1 MNMRKKTTFFLLVL
15 IAGSLQLQAQNKISF
30 ENVRQTYIRNSGQ
43 IMDGEELKGYFTFY
57 VTDKKD
63 RKTNAYAIQIVD
75 NNLNKIKEIEFE
87 DDKNIV
93 VLESSYNGNSIMF
106 LFYNSKEKTLE
117 YRTYGFDGKQKS
129 TYTKELNNR
138 TKWLIESTY
147 GSKSEEGQNEA
158 IFSVG
163 NVGFTTVIPVKEGK
177 YYSYEVN
184 FFFTD
189 RNKQWTFE
197 AAEEQEDKISN
208 ALYLGATDSLVVYE
222 VIKQKRLMS
231 KEAHSWLL
239 GLNIYTGKKQFEV
252 STEAEDFK
260 FFPMNIVPL
269 AGKSEF
275 MLLGTYYEPEGRVAK
290 DASLGLASWRFNT
303 AGKVVSKKYNSWEGP
318 IGKYLPTDAKGK
330 VADVGYIYFHK
341 VLQTEDGKFFAVG
354 EGYKKVVS
362 GFGVAAGILG
372 AMGGGGSNVSM
383 MKLKVTD
390 MIMLQFDEQF
400 DIKNAK
406 IYEKNSNSVEM
417 PAGASYLTPHTMALI
432 AKSYKAFDYDF
443 TQTDKNHTRFSVGY
457 SDYVKDDDF
466 KGRTFNTISYIDG
479 KVTTDKINLPS
490 NKATW
495 MRIFPAKPGFI
506 MIMEYF
512 KKAKTIDVR
521 LEKLN

>member
-1 MNMRKKTTFFLLVL
+1 MRKKLQLILPFL
-15 IAGSLQLQAQNKISF
+15 IAVSLQLAAQNKISF

-43 IMDGEELKGYFTFY
+43 IMDGEQLKGYFTFY

-75 NNLNKIKEIEFE
+75 NNLNKVKEIEFE
-87 DDKNIV
+87 DDKNILI
-93 VLESSYNGNSIMF
+93 LESSYNGNSIMF

-129 TYTKELNNR
+129 SYTKEINNR

-147 GSKSEEGQNEA
+147 GKKSEEGQNEA

-163 NVGFTTVIPVKEGK
+163 NLGFTTVIPVKEGK
-177 YYSYEVN
+177 YFSYEVN

-189 RNKQWTFE
+189 LNKQWTFE
-197 AAEEQEDKISN
+197 AAEEQEDKVSN
-208 ALYLGATDSLVVYE
+208 ALYLGATDSLVIYE

-239 GLNIYTGKKQFEV
+239 GLNIYTGKKQFEI
-252 STEAEDFK
+252 STEAEDYK
-260 FFPMNIVPL
+260 FFPMNIVPI
-269 AGKSEF
+269 AGKTEF
-275 MLLGTYYEPEGRVAK
+275 MLLGTYYEPDGRVAK
-290 DASLGLASWRFNT
+290 DASLGLASWKFNT
-303 AGKVVSKKYNSWEGP
+303 EGKVVSKKYNSWEGP
-318 IGKYLPTDAKGK
+318 IGKYLPTDSRGR
-330 VADVGYIYFHK
+330 VSDVGYIYFHK

-362 GFGVAAGILG
+362 GFGVAAGVLG
-372 AMGGGGSNVSM
+372 AMGGGGSNISM
-383 MKLKVTD
+383 MKLKITD

-417 PAGASYLTPHTMALI
+417 PAGGSYLTPHTMALI

-443 TQTDKNHTRFSVGY
+443 TQTDKDHTHFSVGY
-457 SDYVKDDDF
+457 SDYVKDDDY
-466 KGRTFNTISYIDG
+466 KGRTFNTISYADA
-479 KVTTDKINLPS
+479 KVTTDKINLAS
-490 NKATW
+490 NKSTW
-495 MRIFPAKPGFI
+495 MRLFPAKPGFV

-512 KKAKTIDVR
+512 KKTKMIDIR

>member
-1 MNMRKKTTFFLLVL
+1 MRKKITLLLVIL
-15 IAGSLQLQAQNKISF
+15 ASCCLHMQAQNKISF

-63 RKTNAYAIQIVD
+63 RNTNAYSIQILD
-75 NNLNKIKEIEFE
+75 NNLNKVKEIEFE
-87 DDKNIV
+87 DDKNII
-93 VLESSYNGNSIMF
+93 VLESSYNVNSIMF
-106 LFYNSKEKTLE
+106 LFYNAKEKTLE
-117 YRTYGFDGKQKS
+117 YRTYNFEGKVKS
-129 TYTKELNNR
+129 TYTKDLTSR
-138 TKWLIESTY
+138 TKMLIESTY
-147 GSKSEEGQNEA
+147 GTKSEAGQNEA

-163 NVGFTTVIPVKEGK
+163 NFGFTTVIPVKEGK

-189 RNKQWTFE
+189 RKKQWTFE
-197 AAEEQEDKISN
+197 AAEEQEDKFSS

-231 KEAHSWLL
+231 REAHSWLL
-239 GLNIYTGKKQFEV
+239 GLNIFTGKKQFEV
-252 STEAEDFK
+252 PTEAEDYK

-269 AGKSEF
+269 AGQSEF
-275 MLLGTYYEPEGRVAK
+275 MLLGTYYEPDGRVAK
-290 DASLGLASWRFNT
+290 DASLGLASWKFNT
-303 AGKVVSKKYNSWEGP
+303 AGKIVSKKYNSWDGP
-318 IGKYLPTDAKGK
+318 IGKYLPTNAKGR
-330 VADVGYIYFHK
+330 VSDVGYIYFHK

-362 GFGVAAGILG
+362 GMGVAAGVLS
-372 AMGGGGSNVSM
+372 AVGGGSSGMSM

-390 MIMLQFDEQF
+390 MILLQFDEQF
-400 DIKNAK
+400 DIKNAT

-443 TQTDKNHTRFSVGY
+443 TQTDKFHTRFSVGY

-466 KGRTFNTISYIDG
+466 KGRTFNTISYADG
-479 KVTTDKINLPS
+479 KVTTDKINLTN

-495 MRIFPAKPGFI
+495 MRVFPAKAGFI

>member
-1 MNMRKKTTFFLLVL
+1 
-15 IAGSLQLQAQNKISF
+15 
-30 ENVRQTYIRNSGQ
+30 
-43 IMDGEELKGYFTFY
+43 MDGEELKGYFTFY

-63 RKTNAYAIQIVD
+63 RKTNAYVIQIMD

-87 DDKNIV
+87 DDKNEQ

-117 YRTYGFDGKQKS
+117 YRTYGFDGKQKG

-163 NVGFTTVIPVKEGK
+163 SLGFTTVIPVKEGK

-208 ALYLGATDSLVVYE
+208 ALYLGATDSLVVFE
-222 VIKQKRLMS
+222 IIKQKKLMS
-231 KEAHSWLL
+231 NQSHSWLL

-252 STEAEDFK
+252 STEAEDYK

-269 AGKSEF
+269 PGKPEF
-275 MLLGTYYEPEGRVAK
+275 MLLGTYYAPDGKVAK

-303 AGKVVSKKYNSWEGP
+303 AGTVVSKKYNSWEGP
-318 IGKYLPTDAKGK
+318 IGKFLPTDAKGK
-330 VADVGYIYFHK
+330 IADVGYIYFHK

-362 GFGVAAGILG
+362 GFGVAAGILSG
-372 AMGGGGSNVSM
+372 LGGGYSNVSM
-383 MKLKVTD
+383 MKLKITD
-390 MIMLQFDEQF
+390 MLMLQFDEQF

-417 PAGASYLTPHTMALI
+417 PAGASYITPHSMALI
-432 AKSYKAFDYDF
+432 AKSWGAFDYDF
-443 TQTDKNHTRFSVGY
+443 TTTDKSHTRFSVGY
-457 SDYVKDDDF
+457 SDFVKDEDF
-466 KGRTFNTISYIDG
+466 KGRTFNTISYADG
-479 KVTTDKINLPS
+479 KVTTDKINIAN
-490 NKATW
+490 NKAKWT
-495 MRIFPAKPGFI
+495 RLFPAKPGFI

-512 KKAKTIDVR
+512 KKDKKLDVR

>member
-1 MNMRKKTTFFLLVL
+1 MKKKFLFIPLVIL
-15 IAGSLQLQAQNKISF
+15 LTLNLGAQNKISF

-63 RKTNAYAIQIVD
+63 RKTNAYAIQIID

-87 DDKNIV
+87 DDKDV
-93 VLESSYNGNSIMF
+93 TVLESSYNGNSIMF

-138 TKWLIESTY
+138 TKMLIESTY
-147 GSKSEEGQNEA
+147 GDKSEEGQNEA

-197 AAEEQEDKISN
+197 AAEEQEDKVAN
-208 ALYLGATDSLVVYE
+208 ALYLGSTDSLVIYE
-222 VIKQKRLMS
+222 IVKQKKLMS
-231 KEAHSWLL
+231 REAHSWLL
-239 GLNIYTGKKQFEV
+239 GLNIYTGKKQFEIA
-252 STEAEDFK
+252 TEGEDYK
-260 FFPMNIVPL
+260 FYPMNIVPL
-269 AGKSEF
+269 PSSPEF
-275 MLLGTYYEPEGRVAK
+275 MLLGTYYAPDDRVAK
-290 DASLGLASWRFNT
+290 DASLGLASWKFNS
-303 AGKVVSKKYNSWEGP
+303 AGKVTAKKYNSWEGP
-318 IGKYLPTDAKGK
+318 IGKYLPTDSKGR
-330 VADVGYIYFHK
+330 VSDVGYIYFHK
-341 VLQTEDGKFFAVG
+341 VMKTEDGKFFAVG

-362 GFGVAAGILG
+362 GLGVAAGMLS
-372 AMGGGGSNVSM
+372 AMGGGGGRSGVSM
-383 MKLKVTD
+383 MKLKITD
-390 MIMLQFDEQF
+390 MILLQFDEQF
-400 DIKNAK
+400 EIKNAK

-432 AKSYKAFDYDF
+432 AKTYKAFDYDF
-443 TQTDKNHTRFSVGY
+443 TQTDKDHTHFSVGY
-457 SDYVKDDDF
+457 SDYVKDDDY
-466 KGRTFNTISYIDG
+466 KGRTFNTISYADG
-479 KVTTDKINLPS
+479 KVTTDKINLAS
-490 NKATW
+490 KKATW
-495 MRIFPAKPGFI
+495 MRLFPAKPGFI

>member
-1 MNMRKKTTFFLLVL
+1 MQKKLQLILLLV
-15 IAGSLQLQAQNKISF
+15 ITVSLQLAAQSKISF
-30 ENVRQTYIRNSGQ
+30 DNVRQTFIRNTGQ

-63 RKTNAYAIQIVD
+63 RKTNAYAIQIMD

-87 DDKNIV
+87 DDKDV
-93 VLESSYNGNSIMF
+93 RVLESSYNNNSILF

-117 YRTYGFDGKQKS
+117 YRTYGFDGKIKS
-129 TYTKELNNR
+129 TYTRELNNR

-147 GSKSEEGQNEA
+147 GTKSEKGQNET

-163 NVGFTTVIPVKEGK
+163 DVGFTTVIPVKEGK
-177 YYSYEVN
+177 YYSYEIN
-184 FFFTD
+184 FFLT
-189 RNKQWTFE
+189 NQKKQWTFE
-197 AAEEQEDKISN
+197 AAEEQEDKVAN
-208 ALYLGATDSLVVYE
+208 ALYLGATDSLVIYE
-222 VIKQKRLMS
+222 VIKQKRMMS

-252 STEAEDFK
+252 STEGEDFK

-269 AGKSEF
+269 TSKSEF

-318 IGKYLPTDAKGK
+318 IGKFLPADAKGK

-341 VLQTEDGKFFAVG
+341 VMQTEDGKFFAIG

-362 GFGVAAGILG
+362 GFGVAAGIMAGL
-372 AMGGGGSNVSM
+372 GGGTSGISM
-383 MKLKVTD
+383 MKLKITD
-390 MIMLQFDEQF
+390 MILLQFDEQF
-400 DIKNAK
+400 EIKNAK
-406 IYEKNSNSVEM
+406 IYEKNSNTMEM
-417 PAGASYLTPHTMALI
+417 PAGGSYLTPHTMALI
-432 AKSYKAFDYDF
+432 AKSFKAFDYDF
-443 TQTDKNHTRFSVGY
+443 TLTDKQHTRFSVGY
-457 SDYVKDDDF
+457 GDYVKDDEY

-479 KVTTDKINLPS
+479 KITTDKINLSS

-495 MRIFPAKPGFI
+495 LRVFPAKPGFI

-512 KKAKTIDVR
+512 KKDKTLDVR